1 MRRVVSARGA
11 VGCAPTSGRPLV
23 YAGASVVAR
32 RASGPGWIDELS
44 PEVNALDAP
53 TREALAAAWR
63 DDAYAEHASIAAFTR
78 VAMQLLAVAAPPELL
93 EGAHRAALD
102 EVRHARLCF
111 TLASMYGAC
120 WEAPGPIAPDAIR
133 HAACDL
139 PSIARE
145 ALLEGC
151 LGEGVAAAIARASRD
166 TAEDPEV
173 MSALATIADDEARHC
188 ELAWSIMGWC
198 LDTGGSPVA
207 DAVGD
212 ALRALAAADFSLELP
227 AGVDAAT
234 WASHGRVDPARAEAL
249 HQGVARAVV
258 ERAWRHPAMAGRVAA
273 ITPRRGAPR
282 SRKA

>member
-1 MRRVVSARGA
+1 M
-11 VGCAPTSGRPLV
+11 GRPLV
-23 YAGASVVAR
+23 YAGASVVAE
-32 RASGPGWIDELS
+32 RASGPAWIDELS

-53 TREALAAAWR
+53 TRAALAAAWL

-78 VAMQLLAVAAPPELL
+78 VSMQLIAVAAPPELL

-111 TLASMYGAC
+111 TLASMYGAR

-133 HAACDL
+133 HAVCDRVSL
-139 PSIARE
+139 ARE

-166 TAEDPEV
+166 TAEDPAV

-188 ELAWSIMGWC
+188 ELAWSIVGWC
-198 LDTGGSPVA
+198 LDTGGAAVVQAA
-207 DAVGD
+207 DD
-212 ALRALAAADFSLELP
+212 ALRALAAADFSLERP

-249 HQGVARAVV
+249 HQGVARGVA
-258 ERAWRHPAMAGRVAA
+258 ERAWRHPAMAGRVSV
-273 ITPRRGAPR
+273 TPRRGAPR
-282 SRKA
+282 ARRA